1 MFARTA
7 EGRYVVQSRYVR
19 GFTTGVFVVFGLL
32 DAGGFADT
40 PRRTVALVS
49 TGVLELALA
58 VLAVRA
64 WRSAIAIVDDEEV
77 LVRTLLRTRRWAR
90 SEVRRFV
97 AGTRVIGMGGWRRR
111 VFGIVFVDGT
121 TRWLT
126 EINSRPPRHGA
137 PTGIDE
143 AVSALNEPGA

>member
-7 EGRYVVQSRYVR
+7 EGRYVVQARDVR
-19 GFTTGVFVVFGLL
+19 GFTTGAFVVFGLL
-32 DAGGFADT
+32 EAGGLADT
-40 PRRTVALVS
+40 NRTALVLAA
-49 TGVLELALA
+49 VIELALA

-64 WRSAIAIVDDEEV
+64 WRSAIAVVDDKEV
-77 LVRTLLRTRRWAR
+77 LVRTLLRTRRWPR

-97 AGTRVIGMGGWRRR
+97 ADTRVIGMGGWRRR

-126 EINSRPPRHGA
+126 EINSRPPRDGV
-137 PTGIDE
+137 PTWIDE
-143 AVSALNEPGA
+143 AVSALNEPRA